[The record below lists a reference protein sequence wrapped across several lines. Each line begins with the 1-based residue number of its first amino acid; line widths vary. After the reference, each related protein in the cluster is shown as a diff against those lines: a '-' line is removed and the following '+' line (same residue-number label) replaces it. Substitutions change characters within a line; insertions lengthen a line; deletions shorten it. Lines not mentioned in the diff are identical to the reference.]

1 MLKKQDYNGQARD
14 RLQRNMGEL
23 AENQGKPPIDTRFS
37 AWRGRLLAAFG
48 FKNRLDS
55 PILRKRF
62 P

>member
-14 RLQRNMGEL
+14 HLQRNMGGL
-23 AENQGKPPIDTRFS
+23 AENQGKPLIDTRFN
-37 AWRGRLLAAFG
+37 ARGACLRAAFG

-55 PILRKRF
+55 PILRERF